1 MKQIVVCSLVM
12 SLVILLVQ
20 ACPLH
25 ARGMYVR
32 DWITITLRT
41 APSEG
46 ARDIGLANTN
56 DFLEILQEQGEWYR
70 VKTPG
75 GIEGWVQA
83 RFLTNQTPKA
93 LIIEQLNDKVQSL
106 TEANRALEEENKQLQ
121 KDNRERNF
129 KLSSIAKEMEKSKQ
143 DYETLKEAS
152 SDYLDLKQNYEKLL
166 ADAQDRDEQLA
177 VLSRENNR
185 LKTSE
190 RLGFMLIGGGFIIAG
205 MIIGFFLQ
213 AVRSKPKKTG
223 YKF

>member
-1 MKQIVVCSLVM
+1 MKQIVVCSLVV

-75 GIEGWVQA
+75 GKDGWVQA

-143 DYETLKEAS
+143 DYDTLKEA
-152 SDYLDLKQNYEKLL
+152 
-166 ADAQDRDEQLA
+166 
-177 VLSRENNR
+177 
-185 LKTSE
+185 
-190 RLGFMLIGGGFIIAG
+190 
-205 MIIGFFLQ
+205 
-213 AVRSKPKKTG
+213 
-223 YKF
+223 